1 MKTKQPEAYLNLLKE
16 GIPNAV
22 SLFLYGGCYKL
33 YKILKFVYS
42 DAVAYYDGNHVI
54 TKIGDKFYDITGEV
68 KPNERHLPV
77 DGVYYTHEELI
88 ESGL

>member
-1 MKTKQPEAYLNLLKE
+1 MKEVNDFIDLLRE
-16 GIPNAV
+16 GIPNAE

-33 YKILKFVYS
+33 YKILKFVFD

-54 TKIGDKFYDITGEV
+54 TKIGDKFWDIRGEV
-68 KPNERHLPV
+68 KPSERHLPV
-77 DGVYYTHEELI
+77 DGKIYTHEELI